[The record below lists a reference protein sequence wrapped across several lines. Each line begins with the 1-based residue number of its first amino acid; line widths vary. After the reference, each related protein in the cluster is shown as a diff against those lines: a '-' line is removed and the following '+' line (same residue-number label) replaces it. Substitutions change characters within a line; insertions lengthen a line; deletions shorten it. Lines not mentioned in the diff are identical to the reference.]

1 MGHTER
7 RPSTPPPTCGL
18 MTPPPTGGFG
28 ERVSFVRPQETL
40 NTHRSQS
47 KVKEGESISEFF
59 DDYSES
65 SDAKVIHDGDVSPLP
80 LDSSSVS
87 SKGHL
92 FAATTAT
99 SLTPS
104 NVENTVLDKSESPT
118 PLITAVNTAIN
129 TATDNKPFPFLN
141 LPASCRKTI
150 YKHLL
155 VIPSLVCVRQNHT
168 AFHHEPKAFLYAEPR
183 DLLPGISYALTQLTV
198 DGPKSRFSKSHTT
211 NLNILLTSKEIF
223 TEARAVMY
231 SMNAFEIV
239 KPTNELSPQPDFS
252 IRLFPPGYQRLV
264 TSLNIKIRSFYD
276 LDWILSGGYN
286 VIRNY
291 YRGLG
296 TLTLLLELDSAT
308 KGFGR
313 AWARKSSEK
322 WTAYIK
328 RLQEEMGRDLF
339 GDKKA
344 VSVPVWVDLR
354 VLFSGEAYCLPVND
368 TEIAVTGGVRDEQAK
383 REELRRGLVESWE
396 LFKKGGKEIGGSSK
410 PPLC

>member
-1 MGHTER
+1 
-7 RPSTPPPTCGL
+7 
-18 MTPPPTGGFG
+18 
-28 ERVSFVRPQETL
+28 L
-40 NTHRSQS
+40 NTHRSQT

-65 SDAKVIHDGDVSPLP
+65 SNAKVIHDGDVSRLP

-87 SKGHL
+87 SKGDL
-92 FAATTAT
+92 SVITTAT
-99 SLTPS
+99 SLTPTD
-104 NVENTVLDKSESPT
+104 VENAVLDKPESPT
-118 PLITAVNTAIN
+118 PLIAAVHTAI
-129 TATDNKPFPFLN
+129 DNKPFPFLN
-141 LPASCRKTI
+141 LPASCRKRI
-150 YKHLL
+150 YQHLL
-155 VIPSLVCVRQNHT
+155 VIPSLICVRQNHT

-198 DGPKSRFSKSHTT
+198 DGPKSRFSKSPTT
-211 NLNILLTSKEIF
+211 NLNILLTNKEIF

-252 IRLFPPGYQRLV
+252 IPLFPPGYQRLV

-286 VIRNY
+286 VIKNY
-291 YRGLG
+291 YRGLN

-313 AWARKSSEK
+313 AWARKSGEK

-328 RLQEEMGRDLF
+328 RLRGEMGRDLF

-344 VSVPVWVDLR
+344 GLVPVWVDLR
-354 VLFSGEAYCLPVND
+354 VLFSGEAYGFSVND
-368 TEIAVTGGVRDEQAK
+368 NVVAVMSGMRDEREKQ
-383 REELRRGLVESWE
+383 EELRRGLVESWE
-396 LFKKGGKEIGGSSK
+396 LFKKGGK
-410 PPLC
+410 